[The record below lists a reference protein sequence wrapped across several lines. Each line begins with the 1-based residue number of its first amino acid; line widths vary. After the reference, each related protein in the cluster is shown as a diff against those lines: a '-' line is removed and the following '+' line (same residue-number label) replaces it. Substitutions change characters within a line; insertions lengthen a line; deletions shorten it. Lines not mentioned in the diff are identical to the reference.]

1 MFDRCFSA
9 WLLQRYY
16 NKRLQRVQNSLAR
29 VVCNAPYRSSSV
41 PLLKS
46 LHWLPIEQRI
56 EYKIATMT
64 YKLRL
69 HHQPSYLFELINDY
83 KPVRCLRSSSSALM
97 KLPPLNKSRT
107 QTAARAFSLASPKIW
122 NSLPAAVR
130 ESTSLSTFRRL
141 LKGHLFNVFE
151 WTLDRPGASESLL
164 TATKYGAVNKF
175 YWLLTIDYWLTII
188 NKMAVKLCYLI
199 DMIQLTLVASRLL

>member
-1 MFDRCFSA
+1 MSWGLLSLSTLIGKSFILITLEAPIRGGALQTPTQDRFLAKTTKRKENKTHSA
-9 WLLQRYY
+9 
-16 NKRLQRVQNSLAR
+16 
-29 VVCNAPYRSSSV
+29 VVCNAPYRSPSV

-122 NSLPAAVR
+122 NSLPVAVR

-151 WTLDRPGASESLL
+151 
-164 TATKYGAVNKF
+164 
-175 YWLLTIDYWLTII
+175 
-188 NKMAVKLCYLI
+188 
-199 DMIQLTLVASRLL
+199 